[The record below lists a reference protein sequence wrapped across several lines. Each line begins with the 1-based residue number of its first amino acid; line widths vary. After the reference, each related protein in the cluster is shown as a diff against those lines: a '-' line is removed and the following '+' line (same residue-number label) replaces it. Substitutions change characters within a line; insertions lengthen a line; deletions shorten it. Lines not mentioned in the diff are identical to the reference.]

1 MSLDKS
7 IFQSLGNGERP
18 SPDMLRVALTTI
30 LNGDADSEQISA
42 LLLGLEML
50 GLTAQELR
58 VGTEV
63 MRENMIPVELD
74 FDVLDIVGTGGTG
87 LHTLSISTATALVC
101 AGAGAKIAK
110 HGNRA
115 ASSLTGTADTFAK
128 LGVDLGMSP
137 ATAKLCI
144 EEAGIG
150 FLFAPN
156 HHPAMRHVGPARKA
170 IGIRT
175 LFNMLGPMSNP
186 ARASHML
193 LGVCDDSWREPMAN
207 ALAELGTMRAWVVHG
222 EDGLDEITI
231 TGKTLVSEVRNGQVA
246 TFEIS
251 PQDFGISLST
261 LEDIKGGEPETNAQA
276 LTDLLDGKTGPYRD
290 IVLLNAGAAL
300 MICGQVENIGMGI
313 VKATQSIDSGF
324 AKLALKRL
332 CELSGVKL

>member
-1 MSLDKS
+1 MSLDKF
-7 IFQSLGNGERP
+7 IFETLGRGERP
-18 SPDMLRVALTTI
+18 APDVLRSALTTI
-30 LNGDADSEQISA
+30 LNGEAQSEQISA
-42 LLLGLEML
+42 LLLGLEMI
-50 GLTAQELR
+50 GLTGQELR

-63 MRENMIPVELD
+63 MRQNMIPIDLS
-74 FDVLDIVGTGGTG
+74 FDVIDIVGTGGTG

-101 AGAGAKIAK
+101 AGAGIKVAK

-128 LGVDLGMSP
+128 LGVELGMSP

-144 EEAGIG
+144 EDAGIG
-150 FLFAPN
+150 FLFAPK

-186 ARASHML
+186 AHASHML
-193 LGVCDDSWREPMAN
+193 LGVCDDSWRGPMAD
-207 ALAELGTMRAWVVHG
+207 ALAELDTKRAWVVHG

-231 TGKTLVSEVRNGQVA
+231 TGKTFVSEVQGGQVNE
-246 TFEIS
+246 FEVV
-251 PQDFGISLST
+251 PKDFGIETAT
-261 LEDIKGGEPETNAQA
+261 LDTLRGGEPETNAKA
-276 LTDLLDGKTGPYRD
+276 LQDLLDGQHSPYRD

-300 MICGQVENIGMGI
+300 MISGHVETIGMGI

-332 CELSGVKL
+332 AELSSVKL